1 MVLDRG
7 DTMRAGDVV
16 ERTVSRV
23 AVIDLGDARAIDPAT
38 AGAKA
43 AALARAGVAGLP
55 VLPGFVITTSADID
69 VDRDAIEEA
78 WIRLSSDGRP
88 LIVRSSSTVED
99 ADASSMAGRF
109 RTVVGVHGWEA
120 FIDAVREVLGSASS
134 LPGIE
139 APMAVLVQ
147 AMLDPVRGGVLF
159 GVDPVTGDRRHF
171 VVESV
176 HGSPKALVDGVAT
189 ACHIAIRRPGLWA
202 RRAGGRRGGARPTR
216 VDLFRLAALARRAE
230 RVFGAPQDIEWAVD
244 RTHHTWLLQSRPVT
258 AVGEATAA
266 TGPVLGPG
274 PIGETFPQPL
284 SPLEEELFL
293 DPLREGIVG
302 ALRAV
307 GAVSSARIEASPIAI
322 TIGGRVAADLE
333 LLGFAPRRH
342 AVWRAVD
349 PRRGARRLAAAWH
362 TGRLRLAMPE
372 EAAAL
377 LERTDDWLA
386 RIPALGT
393 LGDDALLALLDD
405 AAERLRG
412 LHGHQVLA
420 GMLLPAEEHGPGAAA
435 LAIDA
440 VSACRARGQRDEEVV
455 AEAPVTLALAPPR
468 IAPVAGLPD
477 VVAEGHGRSVTVPL
491 SAIGAREALR
501 VRARW
506 VDELAAR
513 VAWSLGCRLARSGRL
528 RDAGDVRFLRRE
540 EVAQVVHGGPVPDD
554 LAARAAARPGPPLPV
569 TFRLTPAGTVV
580 PEPVRG
586 CGDRGVPAGGG
597 RGSGE
602 VRSAACAGPGDV
614 LVVDV
619 LAPALATKLP
629 GLAGLVSETG
639 SALSHLAILAR
650 EMGVPTVVAVAGA
663 RRRFPEGSSVVVDG
677 LTGEVALVEDEGV
690 GP

>member
-1 MVLDRG
+1 
-7 DTMRAGDVV
+7 
-16 ERTVSRV
+16 
-23 AVIDLGDARAIDPAT
+23 
-38 AGAKA
+38 
-43 AALARAGVAGLP
+43 
-55 VLPGFVITTSADID
+55 
-69 VDRDAIEEA
+69 
-78 WIRLSSDGRP
+78 
-88 LIVRSSSTVED
+88 
-99 ADASSMAGRF
+99 
-109 RTVVGVHGWEA
+109 
-120 FIDAVREVLGSASS
+120 
-134 LPGIE
+134 
-139 APMAVLVQ
+139 MAVLVQ
-147 AMLDPVRGGVLF
+147 PMLDPVRGGVVF
-159 GVDPVTGDRRHF
+159 GVDPVTGDRRRF

-176 HGSPKALVDGVAT
+176 HGSPKALVEGVAT
-189 ACHIAIRRPGLWA
+189 ACHITIRRSGLRVRRPG
-202 RRAGGRRGGARPTR
+202 AGGGDARPTR
-216 VDLFRLAALARRAE
+216 MDVFRLAALTRRAE

-244 RTHHTWLLQSRPVT
+244 RAHHLWLLQSRPVT
-258 AVGEATAA
+258 AVGEATGAC
-266 TGPVLGPG
+266 GPVLGPG

-284 SPLEEELFL
+284 APLEEELFL

-307 GAVSSARIEASPIAI
+307 GAVSSARIEASPIAL

-333 LLGFAPRRH
+333 LLGFAPKRH
-342 AVWRAVD
+342 AVWRVVD
-349 PRRGARRLAAAWH
+349 PRRGARHLAAAWH

-372 EAAAL
+372 EATAL
-377 LERTDDWLA
+377 LERTDEWLT

-440 VSACRARGQRDEEVV
+440 VSACRARGQRDEEIV

-468 IAPVAGLPD
+468 IASVPELPE
-477 VVAEGHGRSVTVPL
+477 ATQGRDRSASAPL
-491 SAIGAREALR
+491 AAIGAREALR

-506 VDELAAR
+506 VDELVAR
-513 VAWSLGCRLARSGRL
+513 VAWSLGCRLEGSGRL
-528 RDAGDVRFLRRE
+528 RDAEEIRFLLRE
-540 EVAQVVHGGPVPDD
+540 EVAEVVHGGPVPDD
-554 LAARAAARPGPPLPV
+554 LAARAAARPGPPLPGS
-569 TFRLTPAGTVV
+569 FRLTPGGAVV
-580 PEPVRG
+580 PEPIRG
-586 CGDRGVPAGGG
+586 CGDHGVPAGGG

-602 VRSAACAGPGDV
+602 VGSTECAGPGDV

-663 RRRFPEGSSVVVDG
+663 RRRFPVGSRLVVDG
-677 LTGEVALVEDEGV
+677 LTGEVALVDEEGAS
-690 GP
+690 P

>member
-1 MVLDRG
+1 
-7 DTMRAGDVV
+7 MRAVNVIERNSMRAAVV
-16 ERTVSRV
+16 E
-23 AVIDLGDARAIDPAT
+23 LGDPRALDPAV

-43 AALARAGVAGLP
+43 AALARAAAAGFP
-55 VLPGFVITTSADID
+55 VLPGFAIATSVD
-69 VDRDAIEEA
+69 VDRDLDAIEDA
-78 WIRLSSDGRP
+78 WSRLSSEGTP

-109 RTVVGVHGWEA
+109 RTVVGVHGWET
-120 FIDAVREVLGSASS
+120 FIDAVREVLASASS
-134 LPGIE
+134 LPAIE

-147 AMLDPVRGGVLF
+147 PMLDPVRGGVVF
-159 GVDPVTGDRRHF
+159 GVDPVTGDRRRF

-189 ACHIAIRRPGLWA
+189 ACHVSIRRSGLRVRRPG
-202 RRAGGRRGGARPTR
+202 AGRGDARPTR
-216 VDLFRLAALARRAE
+216 MDVFRLAALTRRAE

-244 RTHHTWLLQSRPVT
+244 RTHHLWLLQSRPVT
-258 AVGEATAA
+258 AVGEATRA

-284 SPLEEELFL
+284 APLEEELFL

-307 GAVSSARIEASPIAI
+307 GAVSSARIGASPIAL

-377 LERTDDWLA
+377 LERTDDWLT

-468 IAPVAGLPD
+468 IAPVPELPD
-477 VVAEGHGRSVTVPL
+477 VVSEGHGRSETVPL

-501 VRARW
+501 VRVRW
-506 VDELAAR
+506 VDELVAR
-513 VAWSLGCRLARSGRL
+513 VAWSLGCRLERSGRL
-528 RDAGDVRFLRRE
+528 RDAGDVRILRRE

-554 LAARAAARPGPPLPV
+554 LAARAAARPGPPLPAS
-569 TFRLTPAGTVV
+569 FRLTPGGAVV

-586 CGDRGVPAGGG
+586 CGDHGVPAGGG

-602 VRSAACAGPGDV
+602 VRSAGCAGPGDV

-663 RRRFPEGSSVVVDG
+663 RQRFPEGSSVVVDG
-677 LTGEVALVEDEGV
+677 LTGEVALIDDEGA

>member
-1 MVLDRG
+1 V
-7 DTMRAGDVV
+7 RAENVIQRSASRAAVV
-16 ERTVSRV
+16 K
-23 AVIDLGDARAIDPAT
+23 LGDPRALDPGMT
-38 AGAKA
+38 GAKA
-43 AALARAGVAGLP
+43 SALARAAAAGFP
-55 VLPGFVITTSADID
+55 VLPGFAIATSAD
-69 VDRDAIEEA
+69 VDRDLDAIEGA
-78 WIRLSSDGRP
+78 WSRLSSDGTA

-99 ADASSMAGRF
+99 AVASSMAGRF
-109 RTVVGVHGWEA
+109 RTVVGVVGWEA
-120 FIDAVREVLGSASS
+120 FIDAVREVRGSASS
-134 LPGIE
+134 LSEIE

-147 AMLDPVRGGVLF
+147 PMLDPVRGGVVF
-159 GVDPVTGDRRHF
+159 GVDPVTGDRRRF

-189 ACHIAIRRPGLWA
+189 ASHITIHRSGVWA
-202 RRAGGRRGGARPTR
+202 RRAGADRGETRPSR
-216 VDLFRLAALARRAE
+216 VDLFRLAALTRRAE
-230 RVFGAPQDIEWAVD
+230 RFFGVPQDIEWAVD
-244 RTHHTWLLQSRPVT
+244 GAHHLWLLQSRPVT
-258 AVGEATAA
+258 AVGEATEA
-266 TGPVLGPG
+266 TGPALGPG

-284 SPLEEELFL
+284 APLEEDLFL

-307 GAVSSARIEASPIAI
+307 GAVSSARIDASPIAL

-333 LLGFAPRRH
+333 LLGFAPRRR

-362 TGRLRLAMPE
+362 TGRLRLAMPG

-377 LERTDDWLA
+377 LERTDDWLTC
-386 RIPALGT
+386 IPALST
-393 LGDDALLALLDD
+393 LGDDALLALLED

-420 GMLLPAEEHGPGAAA
+420 GMLLPAEEHGPGAAP

-440 VSACRARGQRDEEVV
+440 ISTGRARGERDEEVV

-468 IAPVAGLPD
+468 IAPVPELPD
-477 VVAEGHGRSVTVPL
+477 VVTVGHGRSVPVPL

-506 VDELAAR
+506 VDELVAR
-513 VAWSLGCRLARSGRL
+513 VAWSLGSRLERSGRL
-528 RDAGDVRFLRRE
+528 RYAGDVRFLRRA

-554 LAARAAARPGPPLPV
+554 LAARAAARPGPPLPAS
-569 TFRLTPAGTVV
+569 FRLTPGGAVV
-580 PEPVRG
+580 PEPDRG

-597 RGSGE
+597 RGSGL
-602 VRSAACAGPGDV
+602 VRSTEVAGPGDV

-663 RRRFPEGSSVVVDG
+663 RRRFPEGSRVVVDG
-677 LTGEVALVEDEGV
+677 LTGEVALVDDEGA

>member
-1 MVLDRG
+1 MV
-7 DTMRAGDVV
+7 RAANVIQRSESRAAVV
-16 ERTVSRV
+16 E
-23 AVIDLGDARAIDPAT
+23 LGDPRALDPAMT
-38 AGAKA
+38 GAKA
-43 AALARAGVAGLP
+43 SALARAAAAGFP
-55 VLPGFVITTSADID
+55 VLPGFVIATSAD
-69 VDRDAIEEA
+69 VDRDLEA
-78 WIRLSSDGRP
+78 LEDAWRRLSSEGTP

-109 RTVVGVHGWEA
+109 RTVVGVHGWGA
-120 FIDAVREVLGSASS
+120 FIDAVREVRDSASS

-147 AMLDPVRGGVLF
+147 PMLDPVRGGVVF
-159 GVDPVTGDRRHF
+159 GVDPVTGDRRRF

-176 HGSPKALVDGVAT
+176 RGSPKSLVDGVVS
-189 ACHIAIRRPGLWA
+189 ACHIAIRRSGLGVRHPG
-202 RRAGGRRGGARPTR
+202 AGRGDARPTR
-216 VDLFRLAALARRAE
+216 MDVFRLAALTRRAE
-230 RVFGAPQDIEWAVD
+230 RVFGTPQDIEWAVD
-244 RTHHTWLLQSRPVT
+244 RTHHLWLLQSRPVT
-258 AVGEATAA
+258 AVGEATGA

-284 SPLEEELFL
+284 ASLEEALFL

-307 GAVSSARIEASPIAI
+307 GAVSSARIEASPIAL

-342 AVWRAVD
+342 AVWRAID

-377 LERTDDWLA
+377 LERTDEWLA
-386 RIPALGT
+386 CIPAFST
-393 LGDDALLALLDD
+393 LGDEALLALLDD

-420 GMLLPAEEHGPGAAA
+420 GMLLPAEEHRPGAAA
-435 LAIDA
+435 LAID
-440 VSACRARGQRDEEVV
+440 VLSTCRARGQPDEEVV

-468 IAPVAGLPD
+468 IAAVPELPD
-477 VVAEGHGRSVTVPL
+477 VVTRGHGRSATLPL

-513 VAWSLGCRLARSGRL
+513 VAWTLGCRLERSGRL
-528 RDAGDVRFLRRE
+528 REAGDVRFLRRE
-540 EVAQVVHGGPVPDD
+540 EVAPVVRGGPVPED
-554 LAARAAARPGPPLPV
+554 LAARASARPGPPLPGS
-569 TFRLTPAGTVV
+569 FRLTPGGAVV
-580 PEPVRG
+580 PEPDRG

-597 RGSGE
+597 RGSGA
-602 VRSAACAGPGDV
+602 VRSPECAGPGDV

-663 RRRFPEGSSVVVDG
+663 RRRFPEGSRVVVDG
-677 LTGEVALVEDEGV
+677 LIGEVARVDDEGA

>member
-307 GAVSSARIEASPIAI
+307 GAVSSARIGASPIAL

-377 LERTDDWLA
+377 LERIETYRDPEDQVRLA
-386 RIPALGT
+386 EP
-393 LGDDALLALLDD
+393 LLA
-405 AAERLRG
+405 
-412 LHGHQVLA
+412 
-420 GMLLPAEEHGPGAAA
+420 
-435 LAIDA
+435 
-440 VSACRARGQRDEEVV
+440 
-455 AEAPVTLALAPPR
+455 
-468 IAPVAGLPD
+468 AGLP
-477 VVAEGHGRSVTVPL
+477 
-491 SAIGAREALR
+491 
-501 VRARW
+501 
-506 VDELAAR
+506 
-513 VAWSLGCRLARSGRL
+513 
-528 RDAGDVRFLRRE
+528 RD
-540 EVAQVVHGGPVPDD
+540 
-554 LAARAAARPGPPLPV
+554 
-569 TFRLTPAGTVV
+569 
-580 PEPVRG
+580 
-586 CGDRGVPAGGG
+586 
-597 RGSGE
+597 
-602 VRSAACAGPGDV
+602 
-614 LVVDV
+614 
-619 LAPALATKLP
+619 
-629 GLAGLVSETG
+629 
-639 SALSHLAILAR
+639 
-650 EMGVPTVVAVAGA
+650 
-663 RRRFPEGSSVVVDG
+663 
-677 LTGEVALVEDEGV
+677 
-690 GP
+690 